1 MTMFGPPPAGS
12 PFRGAP
18 SAQTNRANGL
28 PFAGIPADL
37 AARVE
42 AIEQREPEHPKPE
55 IDYRPSQLEP
65 EPFSLWQVVRPHRA
79 GVAISFGLVLIAT
92 LASQA
97 GPRLL
102 AWAID
107 HGILARRSDVLL
119 ITFAL
124 YLVAIVLSVVTSYA
138 RIRYSGHLGQ
148 RLMYDLRLRVFTH
161 LQRLSLDYYTEEKA
175 GRLMTRM
182 TSDIEALASLFQDG
196 LTDLMVQGL
205 SLIAITAVL
214 AFMNLKLTLIVLLLV
229 VPSSVVLTMWYTRA
243 SDRGYGVVR
252 DRISDVLSDL
262 SESLAGIRLIAAFN
276 RRFHNL
282 VHHRNVVGEHMDANV
297 AMARVGALYAPAT
310 ELVGVLSQIVL
321 LFVGARMVAAHE
333 LTIGALT
340 AFILYLSGFFAP
352 IQQLVAL
359 YSTFQSGQAAVNKL
373 RELLSSQPS
382 VFERTDARELPP
394 IEGRIELSHVSF
406 AYGGGSPVLEDVSL
420 LVEPGEMLALVG
432 PTGAGKSTIAKLIT
446 RFYDPTQGSVRIDG
460 HELRDVTLASL
471 RGQLGIVPQEPFL
484 FHGTI
489 RDNLMFARPNANDAD
504 VDAACRAVGLDEV
517 LSRMPLGLD
526 TPVFERGASLSAG
539 ERQLIALGRAVLAQ
553 PRVLVLDEAMSNVDL
568 QSEARIERALD
579 HVLGG
584 RTAIVIAHRLATARR
599 AKRIGVIDQ
608 GRLQELGTHDELV
621 ARGGRYAQMV
631 ATWKRGAS
639 EAEASV

>member
-1 MTMFGPPPAGS
+1 MLGRPPAGS
-12 PFRGAP
+12 PFRGAT

-28 PFAGIPADL
+28 PFAGIPAEL
-37 AARVE
+37 AA
-42 AIEQREPEHPKPE
+42 HPAPA

-65 EPFSLWQVVRPHRA
+65 EPFSLWQVLRPHRA
-79 GVAISFGLVLIAT
+79 GVAISFVLVAIAT

-107 HGILARRSDVLL
+107 HGILAHRRDVLV
-119 ITFAL
+119 FAFVA
-124 YLVAIVLSVVTSYA
+124 YLVAIVLSVATGHA

-148 RLMYDLRLRVFTH
+148 RLMYELRLRVFTH

-229 VPSSVVLTMWYTRA
+229 LPSSVLLTVWYTRA

-252 DRISDVLSDL
+252 DRIADVLSDL
-262 SESLAGIRLIAAFN
+262 AESLAGIRLIAAFN
-276 RRFHNL
+276 RRAHNL
-282 VHHRNVVGEHMDANV
+282 VRHRDVVGEHMDANV
-297 AMARVGALYAPAT
+297 TMARVGAVYAPAT
-310 ELVGVLSQIVL
+310 ELVGVLAQIVL
-321 LFVGARMVAAHE
+321 LFIGARMVAAHE
-333 LTIGALT
+333 LSIGALT

-382 VFERTDARELPP
+382 VFERVDARELPP
-394 IEGRIELSHVSF
+394 IEGRIELARVSF
-406 AYGGGSPVLEDVSL
+406 AYAGGDSVLEDVSL
-420 LVEPGEMLALVG
+420 LVQPGEVLALVG
-432 PTGAGKSTIAKLIT
+432 PTGAGKSTLAKLIT
-446 RFYDPTQGSVRIDG
+446 RFYDPTHGSVRIDG
-460 HELRDVTLASL
+460 HDLREVTLASL

-489 RDNLMFARPNANDAD
+489 RDNLLFARPDASAAD
-504 VDAACRAVGLDEV
+504 VAAACRAVGLDEV
-517 LSRMPLGLD
+517 LARMPLGLE

-539 ERQLIALGRAVLAQ
+539 ERQLIALGRAVLAR
-553 PRVLVLDEAMSNVDL
+553 PRVLVLDEATSNVDL

-599 AKRIGVIDQ
+599 AKRIAVIDH

-631 ATWKRGAS
+631 ATWKRGAG
-639 EAEASV
+639 EAENEASV